1 MYLSRLVFDPW
12 NREARRDLAS
22 AYELHKTLLSCG
34 FDGVAKP
41 DIGRVL
47 FRVDA
52 DPRGASPPVVL
63 VQTDRRP
70 CWANL
75 PTGRLLEAPECKA
88 YDPRFGA
95 GQRLRFRLRANP
107 SKRVA
112 AGNPTM
118 GAKCGGKRVGLLHE
132 ADQLRW
138 LLGKA
143 AGGGFVVP
151 GAWADGVPHFEADAQ
166 PEGRVLNGKTG
177 FVSWFLSVRFEGCL
191 TVTDPAAF
199 RALLE
204 SGVGPAKGYG
214 FGLLSV
220 APV

>member
-22 AYELHKTLLSCG
+22 AYELHKTLLSRG

-41 DIGRVL
+41 DVGRVL

-63 VQTDRRP
+63 VQSDREP
-70 CWANL
+70 CWADL
-75 PTGRLLEAPECKA
+75 PAGRLLEAAECKA
-88 YDPRFGA
+88 YDPHFGA

-112 AGNPTM
+112 AGNPTL
-118 GAKCGGKRVGLLHE
+118 GESCGGQRVGLLRE

-151 GAWADGVPHFEADAQ
+151 GAWADGVPNFDADAQ
-166 PEGRVLNGKTG
+166 PEGRVPNGKPG
-177 FVSWFLSVRFEGCL
+177 FEGWFVSVRFEGHL

-220 APV
+220 APA